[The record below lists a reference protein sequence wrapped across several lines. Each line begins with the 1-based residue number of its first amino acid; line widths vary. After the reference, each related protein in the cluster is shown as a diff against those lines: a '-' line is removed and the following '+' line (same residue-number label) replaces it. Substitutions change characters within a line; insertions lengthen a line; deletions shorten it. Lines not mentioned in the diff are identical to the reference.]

1 MDYDGFPMNKEKY
14 DDKPIED
21 NNSRRSGQY

>member
-14 DDKPIED
+14 DEKPVE
-21 NNSRRSGQY
+21 NSNSKRSGQY